1 MKLSFPIDN
10 FLTQAADDDRLLPT
24 HISLFMAIF
33 YYSNAQNPHAFFHV
47 CRRNLM
53 QFSRIRS
60 KSTYH
65 KCISDLVDYGYINYV
80 PSFDPFRASQVSL
93 INRHLY

>member
-1 MKLSFPIDN
+1 MKLSVPVDA
-10 FLTQAADDDRLLPT
+10 FLKQAADDDRLLPT

-33 YYSNAQNPHAFFHV
+33 YYSNAQNPYALFHV
-47 CRRNLM
+47 CRRKLM

-65 KCISDLVDYGYINYV
+65 KCISDLVEYGYITYV

-93 INRHLY
+93 INRHLS